1 MASYQKRGETWR
13 VQVRLRG
20 VSKSA
25 TFDTHDE
32 ARAWAAREE
41 AKALAGLKAARG
53 QGVFTTVADLFRR
66 YADEVSP
73 KKRGERWEVIRL
85 ERFMLDPAFAV
96 HLRDFGP
103 EQMAAWRDGRLTQ
116 VAPSSVNRELNLIS
130 GVFTTA
136 IKDWRIGLAANPVHL
151 TSRPKNPPARKRRT
165 SDAEAEAVRL
175 KLGWDGA
182 TPPAT
187 SSQWVAWCHA
197 LAIETAMRRG
207 EVMGLTRARVNLPGA
222 YVVLLDGAE
231 VGVAGQTKTGRG
243 RNVPLSR
250 RARALLA
257 MVGDGAPDAPIVP
270 IAPGTCDTLFRR
282 AAKAAGLVNL
292 HFHDSRR
299 EATTRIA
306 PKVGNSMDLAKI
318 TGHRDHRQLLDY
330 FEPDATELAEKLG

>member
-1 MASYQKRGETWR
+1 MATYQQRGETWR

-20 VSKSA
+20 HAVSA
-25 TFDTHDE
+25 TFDT
-32 ARAWAAREE
+32 REE
-41 AKALAGLKAARG
+41 ARTWAATQEARILTGAKIKNG
-53 QGVFTTVADLFRR
+53 QAVFVTVADLFRR
-66 YADEVSP
+66 YADEVSV

-85 ERFMLDPAFAV
+85 ARLVRDPVFAV
-96 HLRDFGP
+96 ALRDFGP
-103 EQMAAWRDGRLTQ
+103 EAVAEWRDARLKE

-136 IKDWRIGLAANPVHL
+136 IKDWRIGLQANPVHL

-165 SDAEAEAVRL
+165 SDSEAEAVRL
-175 KLGWDGA
+175 KLGWDGV

-187 SSQWVAWCHA
+187 ASQWVAWCHA

-207 EVMGLTRARVNLPGA
+207 EVMGLTRSRVRLEA
-222 YVVLLDGAE
+222 SYVVLLDGSE
-231 VGVAGQTKTGRG
+231 VGVLGQTKTGRG
-243 RNVPLSR
+243 RDVPLSR
-250 RARALLA
+250 RARELLV
-257 MVGDGAPDAPIVP
+257 MVGEGAAEAPIVP
-270 IAPGTCDTLFRR
+270 ISPGTCDTLFRR

-318 TGHRDHRQLLDY
+318 TGHRDHRQLMDY
-330 FEPDATELAEKLG
+330 FAPEVTELAKKLG